1 MPDSPKNP
9 DEATVTALLKQFG
22 DNVSR
27 FATHASAE
35 EKLTLLRLLKD
46 QQLLELLQAWR
57 YRDRRKLHR
66 RPCSL
71 PVRYTI
77 EGVVFTDVIS
87 NISISRALIETSSIL
102 SVGEVGQEVTLMI
115 SPPKGREPIPAL
127 CKILWAGSGR
137 VGLQFTEVTRE
148 LREMIESL

>member
-1 MPDSPKNP
+1 MTDSPKHP

-27 FATHASAE
+27 FANHASAE
-35 EKLTLLRLLKD
+35 EKQTLLRLLED
-46 QQLLELLQAWR
+46 QHLLDLLQAWR

-77 EGVVFTDVIS
+77 EGVAFTDMIS
-87 NISISRALIETSSIL
+87 NISISRVLIETSSIL
-102 SVGEVGQEVTLMI
+102 SVGEAGQEVTLMI
-115 SPPKGREPIPAL
+115 SPPNGDEPIAAD

-137 VGLQFTEVTRE
+137 VGLQFTEVTKA